1 MENNF
6 ENLIHNI
13 LKHLIIRNE
22 FFGKYMSNFQY
33 FENTIIKQPVD
44 YLVDELGYVKCYVN
58 TNYSKENI
66 IDALKHVATHLI
78 VDPIPEIEP
87 VSEYQKYCAN
97 QSFDA
102 TTESRYWHGLPLCK
116 PTSYYYKRMIDPD
129 YKEAGERSL
138 RELDPSFVLLL
149 EQVKSN
155 PEKYRDQINWHLQW
169 LSLQG
174 MPKPVLSVEI
184 RQFAKEKLKMVAETT
199 AKSAGTLPAGLSE
212 FFVFKK
218 EPAKFKWQNLVRKH
232 LGSNPAETFRSTHRK
247 ESTRYVGGA
256 GHTREKNPSILVIL
270 DTSGSINRK
279 EFQEFFREIDTMH
292 KRNYDISIAEF
303 DGNFENVYK
312 YDRKNNKIEVHGRG
326 GTNLKVMVDYWNLHY
341 KEVAAGIL
349 FTDGEDDIKDIAKP
363 RGNFMWVISS
373 EGYQE
378 DVYPGKTLFIPKDN
392 N

>member
-58 TNYSKENI
+58 TDYSKENI

-116 PTSYYYKRMIDPD
+116 PTSYYYRRMIDPD
-129 YKEAGERSL
+129 YKEEGERSL

-174 MPKPVLSVEI
+174 MTKPVLSVEI

-247 ESTRYVGGA
+247 E
-256 GHTREKNPSILVIL
+256 
-270 DTSGSINRK
+270 
-279 EFQEFFREIDTMH
+279 FQEFFREIDTMH

-312 YDRKNNKIEVHGRG
+312 YDRKNNKIEMHGRG
-326 GTNLKVMVDYWNLHY
+326 GTCLRAMVDYWNLHY

-349 FTDGEDDIKDIAKP
+349 FTDGYDDITSVAKP

-373 EGYQE
+373 NGYQE
-378 DVYPGKTLFIPKDN
+378 NVYPGKTLFIPKDN